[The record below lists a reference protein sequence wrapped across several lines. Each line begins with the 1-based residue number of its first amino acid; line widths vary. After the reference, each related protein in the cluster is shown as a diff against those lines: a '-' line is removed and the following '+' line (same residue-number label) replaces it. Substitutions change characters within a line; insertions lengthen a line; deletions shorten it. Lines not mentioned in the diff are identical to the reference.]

1 MNDAPRKKS
10 PRAPSIPLEDAI
22 ERASKIYE
30 KERRHAAPTDIV
42 AQNIGYKSA
51 NNGAALQMLAS
62 LRYYGLLERPQEGQ
76 LAVTKEVE
84 AYVYAPTG
92 QMREDLLMRWLQT
105 PQVFSDLLEKYHDG
119 LPSDAT
125 LRYDLIQKGFNPVS
139 AENVISVF
147 KQSVEFVRYFDIV
160 KRQSEASTPTNQPSV
175 IELDNQ
181 ESPERIS
188 DIPDVLRAEYQS
200 ATNEAK
206 NLDLDRIP
214 IRLTG
219 GRRAWLLIPTP
230 FFNADKKRLKAQIDL
245 LLTED
250 DIEESE

>member
-30 KERRHAAPTDIV
+30 KERRHAAPTDII
-42 AQNIGYKSA
+42 AQDIGYKSA

-105 PQVFSDLLEKYHDG
+105 PQVFSDLLEKYHIG

-125 LRYDLIQKGFNPVS
+125 LRYDLIQKGFSPVS

-147 KQSVEFVRYFDIV
+147 KQSVEFVRYFDIA
-160 KRQSEASTPTNQPSV
+160 KRQSEASASDNTPSG
-175 IELDNQ
+175 IESDKQ
-181 ESPERIS
+181 ELSEKIS
-188 DIPDVLRAEYQS
+188 DKPDAPRTEYQDV
-200 ATNEAK
+200 TNEAK
-206 NLDLDRIP
+206 NLDLDHIP

-245 LLTED
+245 LFTED